1 MVVLA
6 EHNFPQLICMK
17 FHFFVFMLFPYRFYF
32 VLYSWSVFKI
42 LGLMASLH
50 VAIAK
55 FRYFGRFGGV
65 FSWNK
70 GAMSPLLLYFSFIL
84 QEPKSLLF

>member
-70 GAMSPLLLYFSFIL
+70 GGYESSTFIF
-84 QEPKSLLF
+84 LFYLAGT